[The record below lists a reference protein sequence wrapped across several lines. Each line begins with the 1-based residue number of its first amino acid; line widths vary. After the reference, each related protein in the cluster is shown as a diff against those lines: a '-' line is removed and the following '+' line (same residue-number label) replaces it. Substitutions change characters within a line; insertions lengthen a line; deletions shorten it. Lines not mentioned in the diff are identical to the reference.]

1 LYNDDKVNDLQLYI
15 GCSGWSYT
23 SWQGAFYPSNV
34 ENKLWL
40 SYYSQVFN
48 YVEIDST
55 FYRIPNEFMVK
66 NWARKTPEEFRFTAK
81 FPKVVTHDKKFKN
94 VENELSSFYEAMKP
108 LKDKLIALLI
118 QFPPYVKITE
128 GLEALKQYDFFFD
141 DSFRYAVEVRHPS
154 WFSDLAYNFFLNNNI
169 CMVWNQLDK
178 IQSPAIVTSD
188 FVYLRL
194 IGDRSI
200 KETEF
205 GKIQKDRGNEM
216 KYWSDKFTEIQDNEK
231 TVKAGI
237 VAANNHYAGF
247 GAATANMFRV
257 MRGLSPVEWGTQK
270 EFDHQSELQF
280 PEKSSYRKT
289 QQKTMLDY
297 ASN

>member
-1 LYNDDKVNDLQLYI
+1 
-15 GCSGWSYT
+15 
-23 SWQGAFYPSNV
+23 
-34 ENKLWL
+34 
-40 SYYSQVFN
+40 
-48 YVEIDST
+48 
-55 FYRIPNEFMVK
+55 MVK
-66 NWARKTPEEFRFTAK
+66 NWARKTPEEFKFTAK

-94 VENELSSFYEAMKP
+94 VEHELSLFYEAMKP

-205 GKIQKDRGNEM
+205 GRIQKDRENEM
-216 KYWSDKFTEIQDNEK
+216 KYWSGKFREIEDNEK
-231 TVKAGI
+231 TIKTGI

-257 MRGLSPVEWGTQK
+257 MSGLPSTVWGIQK
-270 EFDHQSELQF
+270 EMEYDNELQQSD
-280 PEKSSYRKT
+280 EQATGRKT
-289 QQKTMLDY
+289 KQKTLLDY
-297 ASN
+297 TFN